1 MSCHVGTSGNTFLHD
16 VADMSYDMSPT
27 CRTRHCKSDVRGLWP
42 TWPTRD
48 IPSEVDSQLLNES
61 VFDSEVS
68 SDDTMVDPI
77 SGGNIFGDDIITFKE
92 NIVRLDHTT
101 LTPTSM

>member
-1 MSCHVGTSGNTFLHD
+1 M
-16 VADMSYDMSPT
+16 
-27 CRTRHCKSDVRGLWP
+27 
-42 TWPTRD
+42 
-48 IPSEVDSQLLNES
+48 
-61 VFDSEVS
+61 FDSEVS